1 MTIAEF
7 FTDMQSLFTLVSFVT
22 FVVIVAWAY
31 SGRRK
36 QAFDDAANLPFA
48 DEERNN
54 HQAGNHHG

>member
-22 FVVIVAWAY
+22 FVAIVAWAY

-36 QAFDDAANLPFA
+36 QAFEEAANLPFA
-48 DEERNN
+48 DEEQHN
-54 HQAGNHHG
+54 HQAGNQNG